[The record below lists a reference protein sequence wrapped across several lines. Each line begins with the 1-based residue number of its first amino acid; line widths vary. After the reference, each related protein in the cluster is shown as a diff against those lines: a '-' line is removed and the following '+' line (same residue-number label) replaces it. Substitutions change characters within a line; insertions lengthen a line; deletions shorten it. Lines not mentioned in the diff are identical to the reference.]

1 MNVTS
6 FIAVFA
12 TAVVSVVVAQAQG
25 NNSAFQYN
33 SKGAHVTGTISAG
46 GGATGG
52 GRAGA
57 GAGAGVQMG
66 IGSGPVINR
75 GGSVFYIVPKSA
87 SRASVSSNAGVNS
100 GAAAARESSA
110 AGTPE
115 AAVVSTAPPQEP
127 LNEAPVF
134 FLGDAPSGVSLGA
147 AAMPAPAVTA
157 PPPGMI
163 PATHVSNE
171 KADQSRAERV
181 QPISE
186 VKGPAF
192 NDRDSLLSY
201 QRSEAEKGNPQA
213 QFALG
218 IRYLTGNGVEQNQSL
233 AQQWLEKASAQ
244 GNLKARSKLR
254 ELKAPTGDS

>member
-1 MNVTS
+1 MNATS
-6 FIAVFA
+6 FMAIFA
-12 TAVVSVVVAQAQG
+12 TAVVGVVGAQAQG
-25 NNSAFQYN
+25 NNSAFQYG
-33 SKGAHVTGTISAG
+33 SKGAHVTGAISAG

-66 IGSGPVINR
+66 IGSGPVVNR
-75 GGSVFYIVPKSA
+75 GGSVFYIVPKSG
-87 SRASVSSNAGVNS
+87 SRASVSSNAGANS
-100 GAAAARESSA
+100 GAAARESSA
-110 AGTPE
+110 TGAPE
-115 AAVVSTAPPQEP
+115 AAVVPTAPPQEP

-147 AAMPAPAVTA
+147 AAMPAPSVTA
-157 PPPGMI
+157 VAPATI
-163 PATHVSNE
+163 PATRVSNE
-171 KADQSRAERV
+171 KADQSRSERV

-233 AQQWLEKASAQ
+233 GQQWLEKASAQ